1 MVDSVMLYISA
12 ADDLQ
17 IERDL
22 LGRSV
27 AELPVTLGWQIF
39 LSPIKEK
46 QLNKDAIREADIHI
60 LILGE
65 DIRAPIG
72 YEWYLSCQ
80 VGRMPITFLK
90 NGIPRTPAAK
100 YFRRS
105 ISDFAS
111 WITYNNLSDFRNQ
124 ALHQIGQYLLKQASF
139 FTLNQVEME
148 QLSNYIR
155 DLENT
160 EPENI
165 PESQGGAGD
174 NSVILSR
181 ERFMPKDGILIQ
193 SPSGSEQDNS

>member
-1 MVDSVMLYISA
+1 MVDSIMRYISA

-60 LILGE
+60 LILGG

-80 VGRMPITFLK
+80 VGRKPITFLK
-90 NGIPRTPAAK
+90 NGIPRTPAA
-100 YFRRS
+100 
-105 ISDFAS
+105 
-111 WITYNNLSDFRNQ
+111 
-124 ALHQIGQYLLKQASF
+124 QY
-139 FTLNQVEME
+139 
-148 QLSNYIR
+148 
-155 DLENT
+155 
-160 EPENI
+160 P
-165 PESQGGAGD
+165 GC
-174 NSVILSR
+174 LSR
-181 ERFMPKDGILIQ
+181 PAY
-193 SPSGSEQDNS
+193 PCA